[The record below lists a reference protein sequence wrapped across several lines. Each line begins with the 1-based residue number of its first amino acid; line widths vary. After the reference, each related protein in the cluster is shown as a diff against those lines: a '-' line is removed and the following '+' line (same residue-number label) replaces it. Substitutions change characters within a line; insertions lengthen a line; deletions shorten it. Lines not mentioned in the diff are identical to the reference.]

1 MSSIGQVADDPSG
14 VCIYEMREFM
24 DEPGASKQISQVENS
39 KRYQLLMQQQRRQR
53 NLQNGNNHLEDQNIS
68 YDSFEREESGPGIS
82 TNKTN

>member
-39 KRYQLLMQQQRRQR
+39 KRYQLLM
-53 NLQNGNNHLEDQNIS
+53 
-68 YDSFEREESGPGIS
+68 
-82 TNKTN
+82 

>member
-53 NLQNGNNHLEDQNIS
+53 NLQNGNTHLEDQNIS
-68 YDSFEREESGPGIS
+68 YDS
-82 TNKTN
+82 